1 MLRRIQLT
9 LLFAS
14 PVIMAINL
22 QSAVRVLEGF
32 QWEKRL
38 ILVRAEQAERREIV
52 SRFEDQHVAIMERD
66 IVWFVFEGDTV
77 ETNYEGSLPGD
88 FAGRIGET
96 DYWKVGDRVLLIGK
110 DGGVKARQEALDLE
124 DLFRRIDSMPMRR
137 AEMGAQE

>member
-52 SRFEDQHVAIMERD
+52 SRFEDQHVAIVERD

>member
-1 MLRRIQLT
+1 
-9 LLFAS
+9 
-14 PVIMAINL
+14 MAINL

-52 SRFEDQHVAIMERD
+52 SRFEDQHVAIVERD